1 MNTFFK
7 AILLIILWWTGILGQ
22 ILIVMGGIL
31 IWAGSVLTPS
41 IFWGVF

>member
-7 AILLIILWWTGILGQ
+7 AILLIILWCTGILGQ

-31 IWAGSVLTPS
+31 IWAGSVLTP
-41 IFWGVF
+41 GVFGGVF